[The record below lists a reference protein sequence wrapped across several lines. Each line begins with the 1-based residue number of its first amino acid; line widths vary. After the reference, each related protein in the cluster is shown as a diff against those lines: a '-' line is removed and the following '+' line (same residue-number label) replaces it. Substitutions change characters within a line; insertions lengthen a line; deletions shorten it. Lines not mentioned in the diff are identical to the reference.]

1 MNRLMGLETEYG
13 LYVEGKDVTD
23 LVEESRNI
31 IKCWPGV
38 FGTPWDYREE
48 SPLKDLRGFR
58 AAQLATNPEDELIE
72 KLSRTAKP
80 RTPHEDHVDRVLING
95 ARLYNDHGHPEYS
108 TPECLSLKDLVAHD
122 KAGERII
129 FACVQAYAKQTGN
142 KVTLYKN
149 NTDFHGMS
157 YGCHENYLMRR
168 DVPFERLLAG
178 LLPFLVTRIIFT
190 GAGKVGVECNSEQI
204 NYQLSQRADF
214 FTELCS
220 VDTLHKRPLINTR
233 DEPHADPQYYR
244 RLHIIAGDAN
254 MSEYATAL
262 KLGTTALVVGVLE
275 AGYEPPVTLK
285 DPIAAIKQIS
295 RDPGCRWLVNTEE
308 FGAISAIEIQLA
320 YLAAAEEQLASLQV
334 NKFASE
340 RQSLEE
346 MKWVLREWEAVL
358 NDLEADPRRLKDR
371 LDWVAKRQ
379 LLEAF
384 IGAEKLRWRNDAL
397 KSLDLE
403 YHNIDAERGLFYG
416 LQDEGA
422 IRRLVSDEQIQHAM
436 QQPPKDTRAF
446 IRGLC
451 VSSFNS
457 SLKAISWGRI
467 FLKRRAGPVDL
478 DLKSLVDGEVAQLN
492 DELAGSTLSRF
503 VSMIQE
509 ANVRRR
515 E

>member
-23 LVEESRNI
+23 LVEEARNI
-31 IKCWPGV
+31 VKSWPGT
-38 FGTPWDYREE
+38 FGAPWDYREE

-58 AAQLATNPEDELIE
+58 VAQLATNPQDDRIE
-72 KLSRTAKP
+72 KLSRAPRP
-80 RTPHEDHVDRVLING
+80 RTPHEDHVDRVLPNG

-108 TPECLSLKDLVAHD
+108 TTECLSLKDLVAHD

-129 FACVQAYAKQTGN
+129 FACVQEYAKQTGN
-142 KVTLYKN
+142 KATLYKN

-168 DVPFERLLAG
+168 DMPFERLING

-190 GAGKVGVECNSEQI
+190 GAGKVGVEDGSREQVH
-204 NYQLSQRADF
+204 YQLSQRADF

-233 DEPHADPQYYR
+233 DEPHADPQSWR

-254 MSEYATAL
+254 MSEYAIAL
-262 KLGTTALVVGVLE
+262 KLGTTALVLGLLE
-275 AGYEPPVTLK
+275 AGYGPPLTLK
-285 DPIAAIKQIS
+285 DPIQAIRAIS
-295 RDPGCRWLVNTEE
+295 HDQTRRWLVETEE
-308 FGAISAIEIQLA
+308 FGMISAIDVQRA

-334 NKFASE
+334 SKFAGE

-346 MKWVLREWEAVL
+346 INWVLREWRAVL
-358 NDLEADPRRLKDR
+358 EDLETDPQRLANR

-379 LLEAF
+379 LLESF
-384 IGAEKLRWRNDAL
+384 IEAEGTSWRDDAL

-403 YHNIDAERGLFYG
+403 YHNIDPERGLFYG
-416 LQDEGA
+416 LQQEGA
-422 IRRLVSDEQIQHAM
+422 MGRFVGDDQIGVAM
-436 QQPPKDTRAF
+436 QQPPQNTRAF

-451 VSSFNS
+451 VSRFSA
-457 SLKAISWGRI
+457 SLKAISWGQI
-467 FLKRRAGPVDL
+467 LLKWRSGPVAL
-478 DLKSLVDGEVAQLN
+478 DLKKLVDGQIIDVNQ
-492 DELAGSTLSRF
+492 ELAGSTLKQF
-503 VSMIQE
+503 VSMIKE
-509 ANVRRR
+509 ANARRR
-515 E
+515 